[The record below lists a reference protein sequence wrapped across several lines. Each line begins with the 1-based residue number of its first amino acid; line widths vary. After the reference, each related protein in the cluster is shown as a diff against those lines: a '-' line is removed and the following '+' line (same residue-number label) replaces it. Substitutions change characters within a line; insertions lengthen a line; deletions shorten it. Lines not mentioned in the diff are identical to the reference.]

1 MEKTKSQKIGID
13 LTEGSIL
20 KALLLF
26 AFPIVLTNLVQQLYS
41 TVDLIIIGQFA
52 GNTGTVGVSTGGE
65 LIDLMTPI
73 ASSFAIAGQIYIAQL
88 FGARIIRI

>member
-1 MEKTKSQKIGID
+1 M
-13 LTEGSIL
+13 TEGSIL

-65 LIDLMTPI
+65 LIDLMTP
-73 ASSFAIAGQIYIAQL
+73 
-88 FGARIIRI
+88 

>member
-52 GNTGTVGVSTGGE
+52 GKMCIRDSRC
-65 LIDLMTPI
+65 IDHII
-73 ASSFAIAGQIYIAQL
+73 AACF
-88 FGARIIRI
+88 IRSPGNYADLAYYRL